1 MAHNM
6 PPNFIFMVY
15 CFEVFKETS
24 HDINILISMEKD
36 MEYKIKYY
44 IPFEQVTVAT
54 LIHLLLE

>member
-1 MAHNM
+1 M